1 MSTQSKIKC
10 PHCESEIDVS
20 EAMSHH
26 LRAQITAENNT
37 KLEADRLQIAAD
49 AEKAAAT
56 KVEARVNELESQ
68 AEEQAAKLKEAG
80 EKELCWLK
88 AKSDLEGSQQNFDLE
103 LARAI
108 DGKRQKIVSDT
119 LEQAAEA
126 ERLKELETSQVI
138 GGLKKQV
145 SELKQSVEQGSM
157 QLQGETLEVQLEEE
171 LRAAFCHDE
180 ITEIKK
186 GQQGADARQVV
197 RTNQGVDCGKI
208 LWEAKRAKNWSKSWV
223 EKLKND
229 QREAGAEL
237 AVLVTTSPPEGLRG
251 LDHYEGIWICE
262 PLFAV
267 ATAKA
272 LRQGLIETTMQ
283 HAQVSGRKDKMAL
296 LYDHLCSVGF
306 RQNING
312 LVESFV
318 LLQEQLLAEQRSF
331 KKQWKVREKQLKKA
345 IEYTASIYGDI
356 QGIAGRE
363 AIPEIK
369 TLELPGG

>member
-49 AEKAAAT
+49 AEKSAAT

-68 AEEQAAKLKEAG
+68 AEEQATKLKEAG
-80 EKELCWLK
+80 EKELSLLK
-88 AKSDLEGSQQNFDLE
+88 EKSDLEDSQQNFDLAV
-103 LARAI
+103 ARET
-108 DGKRQKIVSDT
+108 DGQRQKIVSDT
-119 LEQAAEA
+119 LEQAGEA
-126 ERLKELETSQVI
+126 ERLKELETGQVI

-223 EKLKND
+223 EKLKKD

-237 AVLVTTSPPEGLRG
+237 AVLVTTSPPNGLRG
-251 LDHYEGIWICE
+251 FDQYEGIWVCE

-267 ATAKA
+267 ATAKV
-272 LRQGLIETTMQ
+272 LRHCLIETAMQ
-283 HAQVSGRKDKMAL
+283 RAQVSCRKDKMAL
-296 LYDHLCSVGF
+296 LYDYLCSVDF

-312 LVESFV
+312 LVETFI
-318 LLQEQLLAEQRSF
+318 LQQKQLDAERRSF
-331 KKQWKVREKQLKKA
+331 QKQWRERQKQLNNG
-345 IEYTASIYGDI
+345 IECTVSIYGDI